1 MARERRLEAAKT
13 QHHVTSLHEHST
25 FQRADDKSLRLLMT
39 KLDKMIMKRNTASF
53 IQGTYREALDKLNK
67 DSLTLSK
74 DLDYIERAV
83 TLSKFEA
90 LDLREIYQAAKQVLK
105 CAKNNRLTINSRD
118 KKSPGQNDLSS
129 SKMCSWPS
137 SSATS

>member
-25 FQRADDKSLRLLMT
+25 FQGADDKSLRLLMT

-83 TLSKFEA
+83 KLSKFEA
-90 LDLREIYQAAKQVLK
+90 LDLREIYQAAKQVSK
-105 CAKNNRLTINSRD
+105 VSQDGKNNNLF
-118 KKSPGQNDLSS
+118 
-129 SKMCSWPS
+129 
-137 SSATS
+137 

>member
-1 MARERRLEAAKT
+1 
-13 QHHVTSLHEHST
+13 
-25 FQRADDKSLRLLMT
+25 MT

-83 TLSKFEA
+83 KLSKFEA
-90 LDLREIYQAAKQVLK
+90 LDLREIYQAAKQVSK
-105 CAKNNRLTINSRD
+105 VNQDAKQTIYSRD
-118 KKSPGQNDLSS
+118 KKLPEQNALSS
-129 SKMCSWPS
+129 SKMSSSPS
-137 SSATS
+137 SSETS